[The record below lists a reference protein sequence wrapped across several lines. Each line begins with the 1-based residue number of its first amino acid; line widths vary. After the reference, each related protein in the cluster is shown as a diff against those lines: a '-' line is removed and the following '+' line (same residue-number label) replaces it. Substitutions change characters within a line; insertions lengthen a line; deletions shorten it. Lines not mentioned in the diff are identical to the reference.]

1 MRRAK
6 IGLGV
11 YVERPLLSYRGT
23 RSNHCDTSKSKGKN
37 MRLSH
42 FFLFGIS
49 LFLLTGC
56 AGKVNYTPP
65 STTSTAKNSI
75 TVDESVDRVWKTIIP
90 SLGSSFFVINNI
102 DKDSGFINLSYS
114 GDPEKYIDC
123 GMVESHVKNM
133 RGERRYR
140 FPAASAYEEYETFN
154 NGQDLFFVKRKMD
167 LEGRINIILQ
177 ELSAEQTLVTVNTK
191 YLVTKDATVT
201 HVQGASQR
209 LSDTITFNTN
219 GSARF
224 PQNTECVAT
233 GALEREVLK
242 NLGI

>member
-1 MRRAK
+1 M
-6 IGLGV
+6 
-11 YVERPLLSYRGT
+11 PLSPLR
-23 RSNHCDTSKSKGKN
+23 CDKATGALQRYTSSLKGRN
-37 MRLSH
+37 MKLNFVLFTITL
-42 FFLFGIS
+42 FFLA
-49 LFLLTGC
+49 GC

-65 STTSTAKNSI
+65 IATPTAKNSI
-75 TVDESVDRVWKTIIP
+75 TIDEPVERVWKKIIP

-114 GDPEKYIDC
+114 GDPERYIDC
-123 GMVESHVKNM
+123 GTVESHVKNM

-140 FPAASAYEEYETFN
+140 FPAASAYEEYESFD
-154 NGQDLFFVKRKMD
+154 NGQDLFFIKRRMD

-177 ELSAEQTLVTVNTK
+177 ELSSEQTLVSVNTK
-191 YLVTKDATVT
+191 YVVTKDATVT

-209 LSDTITFNTN
+209 LNDTITFNTN

-224 PQNTECVAT
+224 PQTTKCVAT